1 MNRKEQLEVLYQRYQ
16 DNLCSEE
23 EFMQLLDLLSSENE
37 ETRQEVLSLFE
48 ATWNNLI
55 VFPGQFNIPQTM
67 ITALK
72 DIQEDTGNNSDKVI
86 SINRRRSR
94 IKYIAAA
101 AVFVLLAIGL
111 WWFKSQD
118 KQATTVAI
126 TATQQ
131 EIQPGWEG
139 AILTLA
145 DGRQIILDSTQG
157 NIALDGGAKIINE
170 EGKLTYQKEN
180 TRSEVVYNLMTTPR
194 GRTYSLVLSD
204 GTKVWLNASSS
215 IRYPTAFTGNQRNVE
230 ITGEAY
236 FEVAHNASRP
246 FIVSVPSSA
255 ERMPSSLGVNEGSF
269 KVEVL
274 GTRFNINAYT
284 NEGSI
289 STTLLEGKVKLNQG
303 TKIAML
309 KPGQQGIMQA
319 SQLTIENDIDLE
331 KITAWKENKFYF
343 QDDNL
348 EKIMRQLERWYNIN
362 VVYDDKLSKQYT
374 GIISRNVPLSKVLQL
389 FERTAEV
396 KFFIVGNTV
405 HVQAAK

>member
-1 MNRKEQLEVLYQRYQ
+1 MNGKEQLEVLYQRYQ

-23 EFMQLLDLLSSENE
+23 EFLQLLELLSSENE

-55 VFPGQFNIPQTM
+55 VFPGQFNVPQTM
-67 ITALK
+67 LTAFK

-86 SINRRRSR
+86 SINNSRSW

-101 AVFVLLAIGL
+101 AVFLLLAIGL

-126 TATQQ
+126 TPTQQ
-131 EIQPGWEG
+131 EIQPGREG

-157 NIALDGGAKIINE
+157 NIVQDGGARIINK
-170 EGKLTYQKEN
+170 EGKLTYQNEN

-246 FIVSVPSSA
+246 FIVSVPSST

-274 GTRFNINAYT
+274 GTHFNINAYT

-289 STTLLEGKVKLNQG
+289 RTTLLEGKVKLNQG

-348 EKIMRQLERWYNIN
+348 ETIMRQLERWYNIN

-374 GIISRNVPLSKVLQL
+374 GIISRKVPISKVLQL

-396 KFFIVGNTV
+396 KFSIVGNTV